1 MEQDRNNKPQ
11 HIFNASSNLLGI
23 CFLILTSLKLLS
35 ISSRT
40 IIDEIT
46 MVAIILFM
54 TSTFLSFLSIRNRKG
69 MSEKLE
75 SAADIIFMGGL
86 TLLFITALLFS
97 FNLIS

>member
-1 MEQDRNNKPQ
+1 MEKEHNDRPQ

-35 ISSRT
+35 VGSRT

-54 TSTFLSFLSIRNRKG
+54 SSTLLSFLSIRNKKG
-69 MSEKLE
+69 KSEKLE
-75 SAADIIFMGGL
+75 SAADIVFIGGL
-86 TLLFITALLFS
+86 MLLFVTALLYS